1 MEKVSLKNLR
11 IREASLE
18 NSLTGYEYL
27 LKSMFVVSIS
37 TQELRLFTA
46 LQTQTLSRRELV
58 LPGVLTQA

>member
-1 MEKVSLKNLR
+1 
-11 IREASLE
+11 
-18 NSLTGYEYL
+18 
-27 LKSMFVVSIS
+27 MFVVSIS